1 MPLEVGLPEMTPVF
15 AARVSPSGSC
25 PEVMLQLYG
34 VLPPVAASVEAYA
47 VPAVA
52 CGNVVVEIAREGAVS
67 VLEAAIVT
75 VTASDS

>member
-1 MPLEVGLPEMTPVF
+1 
-15 AARVSPSGSC
+15 
-25 PEVMLQLYG
+25 MLQLYG

-47 VPAVA
+47 VPAMA
-52 CGNVVVEIAREGAVS
+52 CGKVVVEIAREGAVS

>member
-1 MPLEVGLPEMTPVF
+1 
-15 AARVSPSGSC
+15 
-25 PEVMLQLYG
+25 MLQRYG

-47 VPAVA
+47 VPAMA
-52 CGNVVVEIAREGAVS
+52 CGKVVVEIAREGAVS